1 MYTYIYLLAHTSM
14 YSYTYIYIYIY
25 MQLGSQKRKYV
36 CYLQSYPG
44 LFVFKNQ
51 DKRHTSMPTP
61 GPPEVLVDPFLPLRD
76 LVFKGSSPWR
86 QQKCRCRY
94 RISSGRVG
102 LVGLGHHC
110 DRSRKISLKFW
121 MCFIC
126 RKGLGNLL
134 IFPMSLE
141 SWNTNRKELLC
152 LANVQHMNPTV
163 SGVIK
168 LTCDFPPLLGNR
180 TSLHIYFRIVPCTF
194 ATQKPS
200 PKPSQPAN
208 FGGLGHLETLDP
220 YGQS

>member
-1 MYTYIYLLAHTSM
+1 MNFKKNAKLCPEVSSQNCLEVENHRPERLETSRQLLQWWPGKGPKLLKKTEGKVFAPATAKQVLDYISVYLYVQCTPGLMYTYIYLLAHTSM
-14 YSYTYIYIYIY
+14 YFLYIYIY

-110 DRSRKISLKFW
+110 DRSQKNEFEVLDV
-121 MCFIC
+121 
-126 RKGLGNLL
+126 LHLL
-134 IFPMSLE
+134 
-141 SWNTNRKELLC
+141 
-152 LANVQHMNPTV
+152 
-163 SGVIK
+163 
-168 LTCDFPPLLGNR
+168 
-180 TSLHIYFRIVPCTF
+180 
-194 ATQKPS
+194 
-200 PKPSQPAN
+200 
-208 FGGLGHLETLDP
+208 
-220 YGQS
+220 